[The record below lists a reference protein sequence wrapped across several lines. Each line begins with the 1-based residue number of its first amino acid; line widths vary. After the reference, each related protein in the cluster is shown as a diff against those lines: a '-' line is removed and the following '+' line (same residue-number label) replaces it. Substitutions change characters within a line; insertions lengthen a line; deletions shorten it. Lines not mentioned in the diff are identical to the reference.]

1 MFKTSRRTEEAR
13 EWRSGEEWKAR
24 EEEMAHQDV
33 DEDDL
38 HGLQHHM
45 DAHGQL
51 MGQVMPRHG
60 QTTYVPGPLMMD
72 YDMGAPNSYGVPH
85 VLPGHPTQMMLMP
98 MNAPTPTMSMSMPQA
113 PPAAERG
120 PPKKRGRAAATQ
132 LKEEIHEQM
141 AAPKKRAAPKRKKS
155 AENGRPAASKRA
167 AVSQPVPMHSQELVP
182 NMVHYVP
189 NMQMVLQSN
198 PSKDG
203 SVVVDQHSQPIGQH
217 PGHPM
222 SHAHAHSHQMP
233 VHSPHGVMQQDDPN
247 NPGMLGSQ
255 AVMQSM
261 TRPRATDETRAAQR
275 SANALR
281 EYQRRAR
288 ETPPERAARRAAN
301 AARARQRRAEE
312 SPEERFRRLHRE
324 ALRQQRRRDN
334 ETERERAARRAAN
347 ALRQQERRAREA
359 MARQQQAQIR
369 EMSQQQVQM
378 QLVGA
383 HEQPDD
389 VHNHDHYLGSVD
401 DDQE

>member
-1 MFKTSRRTEEAR
+1 MS
-13 EWRSGEEWKAR
+13 
-24 EEEMAHQDV
+24 HQGV

-38 HGLQHHM
+38 HELQHHM

-98 MNAPTPTMSMSMPQA
+98 MNAPTPTMSMAMPPA
-113 PPAAERG
+113 PPSAERVSQ
-120 PPKKRGRAAATQ
+120 KKRGRAAAAQ
-132 LKEEIHEQM
+132 LKDEIHEQI
-141 AAPKKRAAPKRKKS
+141 AAPKKRAGPKRKKA
-155 AENGRPAASKRA
+155 AEAARSSSSKRA
-167 AVSQPVPMHSQELVP
+167 PAAQPVVMHNPEMVP
-182 NMVHYVP
+182 TMVQYMP
-189 NMQMVLQSN
+189 NMQMVLQPNS
-198 PSKDG
+198 SKDG
-203 SVVVDQHSQPIGQH
+203 GVVVDQHGQPMGTH
-217 PGHPM
+217 PGHSM
-222 SHAHAHSHQMP
+222 SHAHAHAHQMP
-233 VHSPHGVMQQDDPN
+233 SHNLHGVMQQEDPN
-247 NPGMLGSQ
+247 NPNMIGSQ
-255 AVMQSM
+255 AHMQSM
-261 TRPRATDETRAAQR
+261 NRPRATDETRAAQR

-312 SPEERFRRLHRE
+312 TPEERQRRLHRE

-334 ETERERAARRAAN
+334 ETERERASRRAAN

-359 MARQQQAQIR
+359 VARQQAAQIR
-369 EMSQQQVQM
+369 DQMNQQQQQQVQM

-383 HEQPDD
+383 HDQSED
-389 VHNHDHYLGSVD
+389 VQHHHLYGVD

>member
-1 MFKTSRRTEEAR
+1 
-13 EWRSGEEWKAR
+13 
-24 EEEMAHQDV
+24 MAHQVV

-45 DAHGQL
+45 DPHGQL

-98 MNAPTPTMSMSMPQA
+98 MNSPTPTMSMSMSPA
-113 PPAAERG
+113 PPATERA
-120 PPKKRGRAAATQ
+120 PTKKRGRSAAAQ
-132 LKEEIHEQM
+132 MKDEIHEQM
-141 AAPKKRAAPKRKKS
+141 AAPKKRAAPKRKKTADAS
-155 AENGRPAASKRA
+155 RSTGSKRA
-167 AVSQPVPMHSQELVP
+167 SSSQPVSMHNQEMVP
-182 NMVHYVP
+182 TMVQYMP
-189 NMQMVLQSN
+189 NMQMVL
-198 PSKDG
+198 PPGASKDG
-203 SVVVDQHSQPIGQH
+203 FVVSDDHAPSIGQH
-217 PGHPM
+217 PGHSM
-222 SHAHAHSHQMP
+222 SHAHSHAHQMP
-233 VHSPHGVMQQDDPN
+233 GHGPHGAMQHEDPN
-247 NPGMLGSQ
+247 NPGMMAQ
-255 AVMQSM
+255 QPVMVNIP
-261 TRPRATDETRAAQR
+261 RPRATDDTRAAQR

-312 SPEERFRRLHRE
+312 TPEERQRRLHRE

-359 MARQQQAQIR
+359 VVRQQAIQHREQMNQQAQ
-369 EMSQQQVQM
+369 QQHVQM
-378 QLVGA
+378 QLVVPQHDQGDEDP
-383 HEQPDD
+383 HHGYHQGLED
-389 VHNHDHYLGSVD
+389 HN
-401 DDQE
+401 E

>member
-1 MFKTSRRTEEAR
+1 
-13 EWRSGEEWKAR
+13 
-24 EEEMAHQDV
+24 MAHQDV

-113 PPAAERG
+113 PPAAERA
-120 PPKKRGRAAATQ
+120 PSKKRGRSAATQ

-167 AVSQPVPMHSQELVP
+167 AVAQPVVMHTNDMVP
-182 NMVHYVP
+182 NMVQYMP
-189 NMQMVLQSN
+189 NLQMVLQGS
-198 PSKDG
+198 PSKDL
-203 SVVVDQHSQPIGQH
+203 SVVVDQHGQPMSPH
-217 PGHPM
+217 PGHSM
-222 SHAHAHSHQMP
+222 SHQHTHSHQMSGHGP
-233 VHSPHGVMQQDDPN
+233 HGPHGVLQQEDPN
-247 NPGMLGSQ
+247 SPGMLGSQ
-255 AVMQSM
+255 GVAQSM
-261 TRPRATDETRAAQR
+261 TRPRTTDDSRAAQQR

-288 ETPPERAARRAAN
+288 ETPPERQARRAAN

-312 SPEERFRRLHRE
+312 TPEERGRRLHRE

-369 EMSQQQVQM
+369 DQMAVQQITM
-378 QLVGA
+378 HIA
-383 HEQPDD
+383 NSMEQNDD
-389 VHNHDHYLGSVD
+389 VHNHEHYLDSVD